1 MKIEDLNLV
10 LPKSWDEI
18 NTKKGIALM
27 KVVTKFNGG
36 IDVTDL
42 NQVIE
47 LLSVL
52 SERSIEDFYEVPFME
67 TLEYIQNLDLSWL
80 AEVK

>member
-10 LPKSWDEI
+10 LPLSWDEI

-27 KVVTKFNGG
+27 KVMTEFNGG

-42 NQVIE
+42 NGVIK
-47 LLSVL
+47 LLSIL
-52 SERSIEDFYEVPFME
+52 SDRSVEDFYEVPFLE
-67 TLEYIQNLDLSWL
+67 TLEYIKNLDLSWL